1 MPIDTKRLE
10 ELAGRSSEPV
20 EEGRIP
26 PDTARVLDELSSTI
40 RAFEDTISRKQ
51 VKPALKL
58 TNDMFDLVKKL
69 QATFAP
75 KS

>member
-10 ELAGRSSEPV
+10 ELAGYTEI

-26 PDTARVLDELSSTI
+26 PDTMRVLDELNSTI

>member
-1 MPIDTKRLE
+1 MPINTKRLE
-10 ELAGRSSEPV
+10 ELAGYTEI

-26 PDTARVLDELSSTI
+26 PDTMRVLDEINSTI
-40 RAFEDTISRKQ
+40 RAFEDTIGRKQ

-58 TNDMFDLVKKL
+58 TNDLFDLVKKL

>member
-1 MPIDTKRLE
+1 MGIDTKRLE
-10 ELAGRSSEPV
+10 ELAGYTEID
-20 EEGRIP
+20 EGRIP
-26 PDTARVLDELSSTI
+26 PDTMKVLDELNSTI

>member
-1 MPIDTKRLE
+1 MPINTKRLE
-10 ELAGRSSEPV
+10 ELAGYTEI

-26 PDTARVLDELSSTI
+26 PDTMKVLDELNSTI